1 MDTQILLALL
11 EMNTGIGPCLKF
23 LCLFDKGLQK
33 NAKIEDLSVK
43 WQTADSE
50 GKSEIEVEFK
60 NSRAVAD
67 IFSKI
72 PKTSCTYVVEITPK
86 IETVRTK
93 ALYFCIGF
101 GELSHITQRALGWL
115 NLYGREA
122 VLYKLKNRQKM
133 CVFLRF

>member
-1 MDTQILLALL
+1 MLLALL

-60 NSRAVAD
+60 NSRAVKD

-72 PKTSCTYVVEITPK
+72 PKASCTYVVEITPK

-93 ALYFCIGF
+93 AIYF
-101 GELSHITQRALGWL
+101 
-115 NLYGREA
+115 
-122 VLYKLKNRQKM
+122 
-133 CVFLRF
+133 